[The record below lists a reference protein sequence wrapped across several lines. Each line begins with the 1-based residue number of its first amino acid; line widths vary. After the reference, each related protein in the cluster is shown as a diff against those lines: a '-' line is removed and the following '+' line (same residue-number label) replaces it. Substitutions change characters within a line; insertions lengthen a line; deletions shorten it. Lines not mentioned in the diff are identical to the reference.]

1 MLRPAVGG
9 RRSAWRLRR
18 CVSFAGLAHR
28 PAPHLGFC
36 LLGQGLSEPVGALIA
51 LVFIKPYLTPL
62 RLHLMLAFVGGV
74 MSAVCW
80 IELLPE
86 GRRCKHDGA
95 LLRGTLLGA
104 GLMAIT
110 LAYV

>member
-1 MLRPAVGG
+1 MLRQ
-9 RRSAWRLRR
+9 RR
-18 CVSFAGLAHR
+18 GE
-28 PAPHLGFC
+28 
-36 LLGQGLSEPVGALIA
+36 QGLSEPVGALVA

-62 RLHLMLAFVGGV
+62 RLHLMLAFVGGI

-80 IELLPE
+80 VELLPE

-95 LLRGTLLGA
+95 LLRGTLLGG
-104 GLMAIT
+104 GLMALT

>member
-1 MLRPAVGG
+1 
-9 RRSAWRLRR
+9 
-18 CVSFAGLAHR
+18 
-28 PAPHLGFC
+28 
-36 LLGQGLSEPVGALIA
+36 
-51 LVFIKPYLTPL
+51 
-62 RLHLMLAFVGGV
+62 MLAFVGGV

>member
-36 LLGQGLSEPVGALIA
+36 LGALIA